1 MARAQARLVAIEVE
15 DGPAAS
21 IVADSHGTDR
31 RARMVL
37 HRVTSDVG
45 PGGVPAPAGALPS
58 TGLHLPP
65 RYQQA
70 LELIAAGAVPVAD
83 LITHRLPLERTIE
96 GIQTVIRGQ
105 AIKVT
110 IEPTGEVGR
119 SESG

>member
-1 MARAQARLVAIEVE
+1 MSA
-15 DGPAAS
+15 
-21 IVADSHGTDR
+21 
-31 RARMVL
+31 
-37 HRVTSDVG
+37 
-45 PGGVPAPAGALPS
+45 PGEFP
-58 TGLHLPP
+58 LPP
-65 RYQQA
+65 GRFLQQVYIFPLDNQQA